1 MWWET
6 WLSPFY
12 QLSTTKIAFQAPPPP
27 SFSFHIPL
35 SNFEFATLPTSN
47 KLLTLFASLSP
58 SLPQFFNRD
67 ESRTLI
73 FFFSQVIRDEHLFL
87 IVGAIVLLDILLLSL
102 WSGIE
107 PMHTGYQRFIDEVW
121 YCSST
126 MRGNCSR
133 SEGANDSEIISLCTL
148 WIFVSLNFS
157 YKLSALELLWWIGSR
172 EKCEKEMKK
181 RNKRKKK
188 RNEIVLN

>member
-1 MWWET
+1 MAKSLLPAFNNKDCFSGLPP
-6 WLSPFY
+6 LSFPFHI
-12 QLSTTKIAFQAPPPP
+12 L
-27 SFSFHIPL
+27 HIPL

-47 KLLTLFASLSP
+47 KLLILFASLSP

-107 PMHTGYQRFIDEVW
+107 PMHTGYQRFIEEVW

-126 MRGNCSR
+126 MWGNCSR
-133 SEGANDSEIISLCTL
+133 SEGANDSEIISLVL
-148 WIFVSLNFS
+148 SESLFPLISPINCRHWS
-157 YKLSALELLWWIGSR
+157 YFGGSDR
-172 EKCEKEMKK
+172 
-181 RNKRKKK
+181 
-188 RNEIVLN
+188 

>member
-12 QLSTTKIAFQAPPPP
+12 QLSTTKIAFQAPPPPP

-133 SEGANDSEIISLCTL
+133 SKGANDSEIISLCTL
-148 WIFVSLNFS
+148 
-157 YKLSALELLWWIGSR
+157 
-172 EKCEKEMKK
+172 
-181 RNKRKKK
+181 
-188 RNEIVLN
+188 